1 MDKLFEIVVT
11 LCGGLGLFLLGMR
24 HLSDGLQSASGE
36 RIRRVIGFTTTNR
49 PAGVVTGIVS
59 AIVVQSSSVVSVML
73 VGFVTAGL
81 MSLAQAVNVLVGA
94 NIGTTATVWLMAFAP
109 SPEILGL
116 VLAVIGSLTYFP
128 FRRGRIR
135 HIGLALIGLGLVF
148 LGMAFM
154 KQGVAPIRE
163 SEELSKA
170 LRSLEATSLAS
181 AALVAL
187 VSMLFTA
194 VIQSSAAAIV
204 IFMTFATEGLITG
217 ETAIAALAGANIGT
231 TATAWLASIGAS
243 AGAKRTALSNTLM
256 NVIGTIAFLP
266 LALTVFVPF
275 VRSMFP
281 SAFAATPDGLFPRI
295 MMPIAVVDTLFSFL
309 RAVIILPFARPF
321 ARLVERMIPERAEE
335 KPHLSV
341 LESNVTSPVIACEQ
355 ALVEITFMAESL
367 TDMLAHA
374 RQALAGKDVEE
385 SERHVCRREDVLDN
399 VQREVTVFI
408 GRVMSPRISSATA
421 RLEQRILRLAD
432 VIESAS
438 DEIRNIVKALRRLR
452 EAGTVPQGGDL
463 AAILEI
469 HDRIESLAQFTPDAL
484 RTGVADMKSRLDISE
499 EIKDR
504 ILEARRVQILRVGV
518 NEGDGTAGVL
528 AELDL
533 LNAYNRLRGLCISIA
548 SEGN

>member
-1 MDKLFEIVVT
+1 MNELLNIVVT

-116 VLAVIGSLTYFP
+116 ALAVAGSLAYFP
-128 FRRGRIR
+128 FRRGRVR
-135 HIGLALIGLGLVF
+135 HVGLALIGLGLVF

-163 SEELSKA
+163 SPELSAA
-170 LRSLEATSLAS
+170 LGRLAATSLPS
-181 AALVAL
+181 AAAVAL
-187 VSMLFTA
+187 AAAVFTA
-194 VIQSSAAAIV
+194 VIQSSAATIV
-204 IFMTFATEGLITG
+204 IFMAFAAEGLITG
-217 ETAIAALAGANIGT
+217 ETAIAALFGANIGT

-243 AGAKRTALSNTLM
+243 AGAKRTAMANTLM
-256 NVIGTIAFLP
+256 NVVGSAAFLP
-266 LALTVFVPF
+266 LALAVFAPLAHRV
-275 VRSMFP
+275 FP
-281 SAFAATPDGLFPRI
+281 SAFAPTPDGLYPRI
-295 MMPIAVVDTLFSFL
+295 MLPIAAVDTLFSFL
-309 RAVIILPFARPF
+309 RGALVLPFARPF

-341 LESNVTSPVIACEQ
+341 LDPNVTSPVIACEQ
-355 ALVEITFMAESL
+355 ALVEIAFMAESVV
-367 TDMLAHA
+367 DMLAHA
-374 RQALAGKDVEE
+374 RQAIAGKDAEE
-385 SERHVCRREDVLDN
+385 AERHVCRREDVLDN

-408 GRVMSPRISSATA
+408 GRVMSPRISSSTA

-432 VIESAS
+432 VLESAS
-438 DEIRNIVKALRRLR
+438 DEIRNIVKAMRRLR
-452 EAGTVPQGGDL
+452 EAGKEPQGGDL

-469 HDRIESLAQFTPDAL
+469 HDRIEALAQFTPDAL
-484 RTGVADMKSRLDISE
+484 RSGVTDMAARQEVSAEVKE
-499 EIKDR
+499 R
-504 ILEARRVQILRVGV
+504 IFEARRVQILRVGV
-518 NEGDGTAGVL
+518 SDGAGTAGVL

-533 LNAYNRLRGLCISIA
+533 LNAYNRLRGLCISA
-548 SEGN
+548 GAD

>member
-1 MDKLFEIVVT
+1 MDQMFNIVVT

-36 RIRRVIGFTTTNR
+36 RIRRIIGFTTTNR

-116 VLAVIGSLTYFP
+116 ALAVVGSLAYFP

-135 HIGLALIGLGLVF
+135 HVGLALIGLGLVF

-163 SEELSKA
+163 SPELSAA
-170 LRSLEATSLAS
+170 LGSLAATSFAS
-181 AALVAL
+181 AAAVAF
-187 VSMLFTA
+187 VSMVFTA

-217 ETAIAALAGANIGT
+217 ETAIAALFGANIGT
-231 TATAWLASIGAS
+231 TATAWLASIGAPV
-243 AGAKRTALSNTLM
+243 GAKRTALANTLM
-256 NVIGTIAFLP
+256 NIIGSILFLP
-266 LALTVFVPF
+266 LVLTVFAPL
-275 VRSMFP
+275 VRSVFP
-281 SAFAATPDGLFPRI
+281 SAFTPTPEGLFPRI
-295 MMPIAVVDTLFSFL
+295 MLPIAVVDTLFSFL
-309 RAVIILPFARPF
+309 RGVVILPFARLF
-321 ARLVERMIPERAEE
+321 ARLIERIIPEKAEE

-341 LESNVTSPVIACEQ
+341 LDPNVTSPIIACEQ
-355 ALVEITFMAESL
+355 AFVEIEFMAESVL
-367 TDMLAHA
+367 DMLAHA
-374 RQALAGKDVEE
+374 RQALAGEDAEE

-432 VIESAS
+432 VLESAS

-452 EAGTVPQGGDL
+452 EAGKVPQGGDL
-463 AAILEI
+463 AAILDI
-469 HDRIESLAQFTPDAL
+469 HDRIESLAQFTPEEL
-484 RTGVADMKSRLDISE
+484 RSGVANAAERHEISE
-499 EIKDR
+499 EVKER
-504 ILEARRVQILRVGV
+504 VLEARRVQILRVGV
-518 NEGDGTAGVL
+518 DGGAGTAGVL

-533 LNAYNRLRGLCISIA
+533 LNAYNRLRGFCLAIGA
-548 SEGN
+548 D